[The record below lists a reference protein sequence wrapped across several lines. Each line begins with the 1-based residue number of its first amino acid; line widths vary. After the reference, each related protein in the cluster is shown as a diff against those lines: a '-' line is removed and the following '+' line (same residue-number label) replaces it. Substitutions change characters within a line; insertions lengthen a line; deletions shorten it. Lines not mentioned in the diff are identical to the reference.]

1 MSLKHNLVQI
11 SDTHLFSDKNLSL
24 KGSNT
29 YSNLKKTIEAV
40 SRLKEKPELVL
51 LTGDL
56 SQDYTPESYKHLK
69 ELLEPLKIKY
79 YLLPGN
85 HDDVRIINKVFQYNW
100 VKDQVDYS
108 FEYNEWFFYFIDS
121 TVFPN
126 NWGELSDK
134 QLIDFDKM
142 ISLKKN
148 IPIIVFMHHH
158 PVPVRSKWI
167 DEMALKNADAF
178 NKIIR
183 KNPQIKAV
191 LFGHVHQ
198 VFEEII
204 DGVFYTSAPATSYQ
218 VVPRVDNFA
227 VEKLVPGF
235 KFISLQDNKFSSKVI
250 WV

>member
-11 SDTHLFSDKNLSL
+11 SDTHLFSNKNARL
-24 KGSNT
+24 KESNT
-29 YSNLKKTIEAV
+29 YLNLKITLETISKLE
-40 SRLKEKPELVL
+40 EKPDLIL

-56 SQDYTPESYKHLK
+56 SQDCTLESYKHLK

-85 HDDVRIINKVFQYNW
+85 HDDVRIMNDVFQCNW
-100 VKDQVDYS
+100 VKDQADYS
-108 FEYNEWFFYFIDS
+108 FEYNGWFFYFIDT
-121 TVFPN
+121 TVFPD
-126 NWGELSDK
+126 NWGELSNK
-134 QLIDFDKM
+134 QLADFDKV
-142 ISLKKN
+142 IALKKD
-148 IPIIVFMHHH
+148 IPTIVFMHHH
-158 PVPVRSKWI
+158 PVSVRSKWI

-178 NKIIR
+178 NKGIR

-198 VFEEII
+198 AFEEII
-204 DGVFYTSAPATSYQ
+204 DSVFYASAPATSYQ
-218 VVPRVDNFA
+218 VVPNVDKFT

-235 KFISLQDNKFSSKVI
+235 RFISLQDNKFSSKVV